1 MFISLVLAVV
11 MSSVVKLFDTQQ
23 KLYKT
28 LGFDIYQSQSCH
40 SKCSISIKSLFFLIS
55 SMQLF
60 ISTTA
65 FFLFEAR
72 TVDEY
77 GMSFYI
83 SITIFSVSINITTIA
98 WKMDEIFVLLR
109 NYGEFIDKSQFL
121 FEKYVFNFWIIQFF
135 FRKFVKKLFLSLFHW
150 KIFQNRIENLCVIGV
165 DLHGIEREN
174 RIDV

>member
-1 MFISLVLAVV
+1 MCIARGIKFVQRKINILTENWAKKQVNRDGSNFEEHTQLFISLVLTVV
-11 MSSVVKLFDTQQ
+11 MSTVVKLFDTQQ

-40 SKCSISIKSLFFLIS
+40 SKCLISIKSLFFLIS
-55 SMQLF
+55 SLQLF

-109 NYGEFIDKSQFL
+109 NYEEFIDKS
-121 FEKYVFNFWIIQFF
+121 
-135 FRKFVKKLFLSLFHW
+135 
-150 KIFQNRIENLCVIGV
+150 
-165 DLHGIEREN
+165 
-174 RIDV
+174 